1 MDEEEFGHAS
11 RSSGAMRGQTEASTS
26 ASEEHSQHQPPHNEP
41 GHSTKVYVGNIGKN
55 TSQHV
60 IESLF
65 KKYGLLRNVWLA
77 RKPPGFAFVTF
88 VHYGDAQDAIR
99 DLDGTRLFQGH
110 SVYGNRIHVKMA
122 TGQGQGRHPS
132 RSSRSS
138 SVETEVGRYRS
149 RSRNDDRDR
158 SREFRQQSTSNSRF
172 KYKSGR
178 K

>member
-1 MDEEEFGHAS
+1 MDEEQFEEEFG
-11 RSSGAMRGQTEASTS
+11 
-26 ASEEHSQHQPPHNEP
+26 
-41 GHSTKVYVGNIGKN
+41 TKVYVGNLGN
-55 TSQHV
+55 NASQHD
-60 IESLF
+60 IESIF
-65 KKYGLLRNVWLA
+65 KKYGTLRNVWVA

-122 TGQGQGRHPS
+122 TGQGQGRHPN

-178 K
+178 KQRRYRP